1 MAEGDS
7 RSAMRDGR
15 GNTIPVNDNNPGI
28 VVEGNDRGD
37 FVCTLTSA
45 ATPTRRAA
53 VFSQESQK
61 HNNHHYQYTQ

>member
-7 RSAMRDGR
+7 RSAMRDGC

-28 VVEGNDRGD
+28 VVEVNDNREV
-37 FVCTLTSA
+37 VCTLTSA

-53 VFSQESQK
+53 VFSQESSK
-61 HNNHHYQYTQ
+61 YANHYNQCTQ